1 MDYTGL
7 YKALEKIVNVVP
19 VVEIGVEGMCL
30 DKVDNLCFS
39 QKKCELYTTL
49 IFQFV
54 WSFWKVIYTVSSHR
68 KKIMNP
74 KESNWLIPLVFIW
87 KSWPSLFQPFNDK
100 KWTFG
105 VTVQ

>member
-1 MDYTGL
+1 MKETRPILTEDKRSFDRHQYPSMDYTGL

-39 QKKCELYTTL
+39 QKKCEVYMTL

-54 WSFWKVIYTVSSHR
+54 
-68 KKIMNP
+68 
-74 KESNWLIPLVFIW
+74 
-87 KSWPSLFQPFNDK
+87 
-100 KWTFG
+100 
-105 VTVQ
+105 

>member
-1 MDYTGL
+1 MKETHPILTEDKRSFDRHQYPSMDYTGL

-39 QKKCELYTTL
+39 QKRCELYTTL

-54 WSFWKVIYTVSSHR
+54 
-68 KKIMNP
+68 
-74 KESNWLIPLVFIW
+74 
-87 KSWPSLFQPFNDK
+87 
-100 KWTFG
+100 
-105 VTVQ
+105 

>member
-19 VVEIGVEGMCL
+19 VVEIGVEGTCL

-39 QKKCELYTTL
+39 QKKSEVYMTL

-54 WSFWKVIYTVSSHR
+54 
-68 KKIMNP
+68 
-74 KESNWLIPLVFIW
+74 
-87 KSWPSLFQPFNDK
+87 
-100 KWTFG
+100 
-105 VTVQ
+105 

>member
-1 MDYTGL
+1 MKETRPILTEDKCSFDRHQYPSMDYTGL

-54 WSFWKVIYTVSSHR
+54 
-68 KKIMNP
+68 
-74 KESNWLIPLVFIW
+74 
-87 KSWPSLFQPFNDK
+87 
-100 KWTFG
+100 
-105 VTVQ
+105 